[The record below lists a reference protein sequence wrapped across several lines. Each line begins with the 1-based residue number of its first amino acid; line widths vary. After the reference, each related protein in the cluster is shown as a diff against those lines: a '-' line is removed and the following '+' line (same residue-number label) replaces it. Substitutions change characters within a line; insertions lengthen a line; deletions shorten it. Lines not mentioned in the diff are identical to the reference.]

1 MDKTAVNIEV
11 ANIIGDVY
19 AIEATEGK
27 KVFSMIKKAFE
38 ENKKVV
44 LSFLNIKILTTAFL
58 NTAIGE
64 LYNDKTGFSEEFIR
78 ANLKIENMNESGIV
92 MLKRVVETAKLRYN
106 DPDFYKKLQQS
117 VDEILEQG

>member
-1 MDKTAVNIEV
+1 MSETKINIEV

-19 AIEATEGK
+19 AIEAAEGQ

-38 ENKKVV
+38 ENKQVM

-64 LYNDKTGFSEEFIR
+64 LYRDFTEDFIR
-78 ANLKIENMNESGIV
+78 QNLKIETMSESGIIK
-92 MLKRVVETAKLRYN
+92 LKKVVDTAKLRYN

-117 VDEILEQG
+117 AEEILEQ

>member
-1 MDKTAVNIEV
+1 MNKIVVNIEV

-19 AIEATEGK
+19 AIEATEGQ
-27 KVFSMIKKAFE
+27 KVFSMTKKAFE
-38 ENKKVV
+38 ENRKVV

-64 LYNDKTGFSEEFIR
+64 LYNTNNGFSEDFIR
-78 ANLKIENMNESGIV
+78 ENLKIENLNDSGIV
-92 MLKRVVETAKLRYN
+92 MLKRVVETAKLRYS

-117 VDEILEQG
+117 AEEILEQ

>member
-1 MDKTAVNIEV
+1 MDKTAVNIEI

-19 AIEATEGK
+19 AIEATEGQ
-27 KVFSMIKKAFE
+27 KVFAIIKKAFD
-38 ENKKVV
+38 ENRKVV

-64 LYNDKTGFSEEFIR
+64 LYNNKNGFSEAFIR
-78 ANLKIENMNESGIV
+78 ENLKIENINESGIV

-117 VDEILEQG
+117 VDEILEQD

>member
-1 MDKTAVNIEV
+1 MNKTTINIEI

-19 AIEATEGK
+19 AIEAAEGQ
-27 KVFSMIKKAFE
+27 KVFSMVKKAFE
-38 ENKKVV
+38 ENRKVI

-64 LYNDKTGFSEEFIR
+64 LYNNTDGFSEKLIR
-78 ANLKIENMNESGIV
+78 ENLRIENLNESGIV

-117 VDEILEQG
+117 VDEILEQ

>member
-1 MDKTAVNIEV
+1 MDKTAVSIEV

-19 AIEATEGK
+19 AIEATEGQ
-27 KVFSMIKKAFE
+27 KVFSMIKKALE

-64 LYNDKTGFSEEFIR
+64 LYNDKIGFSEESIR
-78 ANLKIENMNESGIV
+78 ENLKIENLNESGIV

-117 VDEILEQG
+117 AEEILEQG

>member
-1 MDKTAVNIEV
+1 MDKTAVSIEV

-19 AIEATEGK
+19 AIEATEGQ
-27 KVFSMIKKAFE
+27 KVFAIIKKAFD
-38 ENKKVV
+38 ENRKVV

-64 LYNDKTGFSEEFIR
+64 LYNDKIGFSEESIR
-78 ANLKIENMNESGIV
+78 ENLKIENLNESGIV

-117 VDEILEQG
+117 AEKILEQG